1 MSYNLA
7 RAFRCSLLLSLAA
20 ISVTSQSQSAAPET
34 NAQSQPASQKSLA
47 DIAKEQR
54 NGRDRSNPAPSDPGA
69 GPARPA
75 QDAPKS
81 LADIARERQTN
92 RQREVKVTEKDT
104 ELLFAELDRV
114 MDFAAQD
121 SGLARRS
128 SVKHQLVGQDDVSRH
143 MSAALSGSE
152 ELRRMTHQ
160 ELLLKKFGYLPRDF
174 SLKTYLVGSSAKEIA
189 GYYDLRTKTMNLLNW
204 VGLEEQRPIMA
215 HELTHALQDQNYNLL
230 SWERTP
236 ERQASLR
243 VDKEDSVESA
253 ARRAVIE
260 GQAMLVF
267 FDYLL
272 KPYGRTLGDTPRAVD
287 FIQGRIAQT
296 YDSPI
301 IVDHAPLLLK
311 DSALFPYREGLLFEL
326 ALLRKGGVPMA
337 FAGAFERPP
346 ANTHEILEPQAYL
359 DREKTPTVSIPDLS
373 SVLGGS
379 YEAYESGS
387 IGQLDVRILSQE
399 LGGENDMF
407 TIAPNWQGGAFVAV
421 KRKPVAGAQS
431 TPASTAEIALLY
443 VSRWKTREAAQ
454 RFMDVYQKSLP
465 KRAQVVDQQPWI
477 PSACLD
483 RSRCPAL
490 QATRVNTSEG
500 PVFLE
505 LLPKNTVFIA
515 YSFPEEAANNLRQA
529 VILRGGENSA
539 MGSASDL
546 SLKLFDLPAFQA
558 FQSRLSR
565 QVMESFEDPQLLS
578 H

>member
-1 MSYNLA
+1 MSHNLA
-7 RAFRCSLLLSLAA
+7 RALAFRCSLLLSFAA
-20 ISVTSQSQSAAPET
+20 ISVTTQAQSADP
-34 NAQSQPASQKSLA
+34 NAQSQPAPQKSLA

-54 NGRDRSNPAPSDPGA
+54 NGRDGSKSAPSDPGA
-69 GPARPA
+69 TPA
-75 QDAPKS
+75 QSAQGDPKS

-92 RQREVKVTEKDT
+92 RQREVKVTEKDV
-104 ELLFAELDRV
+104 ELLFTELDRV
-114 MDFAAQD
+114 LEFAAQD
-121 SGLARRS
+121 SGLVRRS
-128 SVKHQLVGQDDVSRH
+128 SVKHQLVGQDDVTQH
-143 MSAALSGSE
+143 MTAALSGSE
-152 ELRRMTHQ
+152 EVRRMTHQ

-230 SWERTP
+230 SWERP
-236 ERQASLR
+236 SARQASLR
-243 VDKEDSVESA
+243 VDKEDAAESA
-253 ARRAVIE
+253 ARKAVIE

-272 KPYGRTLGDTPRAVD
+272 KPYGRTLGDTPRAVEM
-287 FIQGRIAQT
+287 IQGRIAQT

-301 IVDHAPLLLK
+301 TVAHAPLLLK
-311 DSALFPYREGLLFEL
+311 DSAMFPYREGLLFEL

-359 DREKTPTVSIPDLS
+359 EGEKTPTVSIPDLS
-373 SVLGGS
+373 SVLGSS
-379 YEAYESGS
+379 YEAYDSGS
-387 IGQLDVRILSQE
+387 IGQLDARILSQE
-399 LGGENDMF
+399 LGSENDMF

-421 KRKPVAGAQS
+421 KRKPAAGA
-431 TPASTAEIALLY
+431 TNALESTAEISLLY
-443 VSRWKTREAAQ
+443 VSRWKTHEAAQ
-454 RFMDVYQKSLP
+454 RFIDVYQKSLP
-465 KRAQVVDQQPWI
+465 KRVQVVDQQPWI

-483 RSRCPAL
+483 RSRCQAL

-505 LLPKNTVFIA
+505 LLPKNTVFITH
-515 YSFPEEAANNLRQA
+515 SFAEDAANNLRQA
-529 VILRGGENSA
+529 VLLRGGENPVV
-539 MGSASDL
+539 GSAGDL
-546 SLKLFDLPAFQA
+546 SLRLFDLPVFQA

-565 QVMESFEDPQLLS
+565 HVIESFEDPQMLS